1 MSVLAAVEYGGPWE
15 VPPVGELFNF
25 PYFPGTENWGIF
37 AMNRVAVFLLLSTI
51 LISLFFF
58 VAFSDARI
66 VPGRLQALAE
76 SLVDFV
82 RDQIALEIIG
92 EEGRKFVP
100 LLTTLFVFIFL
111 NNLFKLT
118 PGIMLPTTSRIA
130 VPALLALTV
139 WFVFIGV
146 GIKQHGFVTYFKD
159 TLVPPAPKAILPLLI
174 PIEFISNI
182 VLRPFTLA
190 VRLFANMVAGHIL
203 VVITLITIHAFL
215 VLGPGLPVGIFAL
228 LLAPGVF
235 AFELLIIGLQA
246 YIFTMLSAVYIGSSV
261 HSAH

>member
-146 GIKQHGFVTYFKD
+146 GIKQHGFVTDFKD